1 MLGADL
7 SPELLETCISSG
19 NKQAVI
25 KKMQDTNCT
34 MVMELARGNRAP
46 VNKDTHPNGEQVLFK
61 HEFAA
66 DRPNI
71 QKGLVQVI
79 LGTNTA
85 RYPKLEHCCYNWLR
99 SRFNNWK

>member
-1 MLGADL
+1 
-7 SPELLETCISSG
+7 
-19 NKQAVI
+19 
-25 KKMQDTNCT
+25 

-71 QKGLVQVI
+71 QKGLVQ
-79 LGTNTA
+79 
-85 RYPKLEHCCYNWLR
+85 
-99 SRFNNWK
+99 

>member
-1 MLGADL
+1 
-7 SPELLETCISSG
+7 
-19 NKQAVI
+19 
-25 KKMQDTNCT
+25 